1 MDIGIQMVRMRKAK
15 GLSQEELAEAI
26 DSSRVMVGKYEREEV
41 VPSVEIAKKIA
52 DALEVTLDFLVDEK
66 SLAAVDKK
74 TLQRMNEL
82 EQLPEEDQEHIYYA
96 LDNLIKAA
104 KFKSIQ

>member
-1 MDIGIQMVRMRKAK
+1 M
-15 GLSQEELAEAI
+15 
-26 DSSRVMVGKYEREEV
+26 
-41 VPSVEIAKKIA
+41 PSVEIAKKIA
-52 DALEVTLDFLVDEK
+52 DVLEVTLDFLVDEN

-82 EQLPEEDQEHIYYA
+82 EKLPKEDQKHIYYT

-104 KFKSIQ
+104 KFKSI

>member
-15 GLSQEELAEAI
+15 GLSQEQLAEAVKT
-26 DSSRVMVGKYEREEV
+26 SREMIGKYEREEV
-41 VPSVEIAKKIA
+41 VPSVEVAKKIA

-66 SLAAVDKK
+66 SLAAVDKE

-82 EQLPEEDQEHIYYA
+82 EKLPKEDQEHIYYT

>member
-26 DSSRVMVGKYEREEV
+26 DSSRVMIGKYEREEV
-41 VPSVEIAKKIA
+41 VPSVEVAKKIA

-66 SLAAVDKK
+66 SLAAVDKE

-82 EQLPEEDQEHIYYA
+82 EKLPEEDQEHIYYT

>member
-1 MDIGIQMVRMRKAK
+1 
-15 GLSQEELAEAI
+15 
-26 DSSRVMVGKYEREEV
+26 MVGKYEREEV

-66 SLAAVDKK
+66 SLAAVVKE
-74 TLQRMNEL
+74 TLKRMREL
-82 EQLPEEDQEHIYYA
+82 EQLPKEDQKHIYYT

-104 KFKSIQ
+104 KFKSI